1 MDERDPPMA
10 FRASSEDRKIIADLR
25 ERLSKRLG
33 RQTASGIIRLALRRL
48 YAEENRRLK
57 K

>member
-1 MDERDPPMA
+1 MT
-10 FRASSEDRKIIADLR
+10 FRASPEDRKILGELS
-25 ERLSKRLG
+25 ERLGQS
-33 RQTASGIIRLALRRL
+33 AAGIIRLALRRL

>member
-1 MDERDPPMA
+1 MTMEKRESPVT
-10 FRASSEDRKIIADLR
+10 FRATAEDRKILSD
-25 ERLSKRLG
+25 LSKRLG
-33 RQTASGIIRLALRRL
+33 QSAAGIIRLALRRL